1 MTKLDP
7 NQTAMRES
15 EIDKLLTHLNKEYG
29 ISKSVGYMV
38 IMDMIKHV
46 TKRRAYQMPYC
57 HVCSTKFE
65 IISESADPHAIFPHC
80 NLVWYCPTCQAG
92 CGELTDKEIEYYVT
106 LRGKNNE

>member
-46 TKRRAYQMPYC
+46 TKRRA
-57 HVCSTKFE
+57 
-65 IISESADPHAIFPHC
+65 D
-80 NLVWYCPTCQAG
+80 
-92 CGELTDKEIEYYVT
+92 
-106 LRGKNNE
+106 